1 MTSDLTL
8 KFTASGLLP
17 GLQEWLVTSNG
28 GVSTGLEVPCEYQQP
43 TSLREWKHRPRNHRP
58 TLRGLQLGSTLG
70 PPSILQ
76 LHHSSR
82 SDASDLSSC
91 LSQPPHPVT
100 VGIT

>member
-1 MTSDLTL
+1 MGNAQTRQGIKQIEEDLKILRTI
-8 KFTASGLLP
+8 SP
-17 GLQEWLVTSNG
+17 
-28 GVSTGLEVPCEYQQP
+28 EV
-43 TSLREWKHRPRNHRP
+43 HRP